1 MNEKGLQTDTVVSGI
16 GPSAVGIGRAGLVAV
31 LFCAAMACSSAA
43 EFQGVDS
50 AANWLARKGSMILP
64 DPAADPHAH
73 TLNGIAGAKF
83 RQVRERF
90 DWGAVNPAPGK
101 FVLDWFLADCRAY
114 AERGIAV
121 DWIFHS
127 APGWTKPK
135 GNLPTDLKALYEL
148 CRKLASV
155 APDGTSWEF
164 WNEEDID
171 LCKASAWD
179 YVTAAKVAYL
189 GFKAGRPD
197 APALMGALC
206 KTVDGPYNRTL
217 FANDLGLYTDAFNF
231 HVYATPSDYAG
242 LLSAV
247 RNFCGTQGLGGRA
260 IWVTENGT
268 HQEGH
273 SVKDGVMPG
282 LKAHSS
288 AQELLQ
294 AEFAVKSQVMM
305 QMAGASR
312 GYLFVFPPYNERE
325 GAKDW
330 GLMRRDGSFKPAVD
344 WLREKNAALGGLKL
358 EGELKRPAEGV
369 RAFLYRARDGRQT
382 VVYWAESAVD
392 HVAEINAEAERPIER
407 PFTLPLA
414 DGSSRQ
420 LVARRRPAYLGDVHG
435 LKPVT
440 SAVPEG
446 TLGVSVPKDID
457 PTLVLKV
464 DIPEAAYVLADSK
477 SAAEVM
483 TNEVSVLV
491 DIWNFGDSPKT
502 VTLVCAAGRLSG
514 SVKGIA
520 VPAGGKATVRGLAS
534 PADPA
539 SDRSL
544 FVLRAVGSSGR
555 SSRLTVPFSNFA
567 LWRRL
572 CREKALPWL
581 KTASWRR
588 NDSADRFDMAPD
600 EPEKAMRFDL
610 AWDGTASDRW
620 AYPELKFDS
629 ADAKGAQYL
638 VFEVRSMQ
646 DKVENDFRCANVIV
660 EYEDGSSNFLGFDA
674 PVGAWETRRVR
685 LRDGVGLK
693 ALKIGMNPNGRKLS
707 YWIRNIS
714 LLRR

>member
-1 MNEKGLQTDTVVSGI
+1 MDARGLATAVAMLLAVSLT
-16 GPSAVGIGRAGLVAV
+16 ARD
-31 LFCAAMACSSAA
+31 

-64 DPAADPHAH
+64 DSTADTHAH
-73 TLNGIAGAKF
+73 TLDGIADAKF
-83 RQVRERF
+83 RQVRERLN
-90 DWGAVNPAPGK
+90 WEVINSKPGK
-101 FVLDWFLADCRAY
+101 FVLDGFLADCRAY
-114 AERGIAV
+114 AERGIVV

-127 APGWTKPK
+127 APDWAKPR
-135 GNLPTDLKALYEL
+135 GNLPTDLKALYEF

-171 LCKASAWD
+171 LCKAPAWD

-242 LLSAV
+242 LLSSI
-247 RNFCGTQGLGGRA
+247 RMFCGEQGLGGRA

-273 SVKDGVMPG
+273 SVHDGVMPG
-282 LKAHSS
+282 LKAHSP

-294 AEFAVKSQVMM
+294 AEFVVKSQVMM

-312 GYLFVFPPYNERE
+312 SYLFVFPPYNERE

-330 GLMRRDGSFKPAVD
+330 GMMRRDGSFKPAVE
-344 WLREKNAALGGLKL
+344 WLREKNAALGALTL
-358 EGELKRPAEGV
+358 EGELKRPDEGV

-392 HVAEINAEAERPIER
+392 RVAEINAEAERPIER
-407 PFTLPLA
+407 PFSLSLP
-414 DGSSRQ
+414 DGSLRK
-420 LVARRRPAYLGDVHG
+420 LVARRRPAYLGDLRG
-435 LKPVT
+435 LKPET
-440 SAVPEG
+440 PAVPEG
-446 TLGVSVPKDID
+446 TLGVSVPKDVD

-464 DIPEAAYVLADSK
+464 DIPEDAYALADSK

-483 TNEVSVLV
+483 TNEVPISI

-502 VTLVCAAGRLSG
+502 VTLVCDAGQLSG
-514 SVKGIA
+514 PVKGIA
-520 VPAGGKATVRGLAS
+520 VPAGGKATVKGLAS

-544 FVLRAVGSSGR
+544 FVLRAVGASGR

-581 KTASWRR
+581 KTAFWRR
-588 NDSADRFDMAPD
+588 NDSADRFDMTSD
-600 EPEKAMRFDL
+600 EEGKAMRFDL

-620 AYPELKFDS
+620 AYPELKFDP

-638 VFEVRSMQ
+638 VFEVRSWQ
-646 DKVENDFRCANVIV
+646 DKVENDFRCANVIAG
-660 EYEDGSSNFLGFDA
+660 YDDGSSNFLGFDA
-674 PVGAWETRRVR
+674 PVGTWETRRVR
-685 LRDGVGLK
+685 LRDGVGLTS
-693 ALKIGMNPNGRKLS
+693 LKIGMNPNGRKLA
-707 YWIRNIS
+707 YWIRNVS
-714 LLRR
+714 LLKAPDPKD